1 MVPVTRYAMLVAL
14 AAAVG
19 ACASSQTASINS
31 NPEAASVAVNG
42 QLIGTTPANHD
53 FVFTEDVT
61 HHRITGS
68 KEGYHDATVVVS
80 ENSLKRAGG
89 VTLTLESQNKSA
101 TITSRP
107 SQASVK
113 IGDDEIG
120 RTPTEYTFNFA
131 NKNRRY
137 SVWFSKAGYFDSVVT
152 VTENS
157 SQLSSGVIDAVL
169 EDDPAWT
176 TTSESEA
183 TNKWLRIPVDPA
195 ISHANAWQKVIDS
208 VTSVYDSL
216 EQLDQTSG
224 YLRSTSRIKEFDKGP
239 EGPFF
244 VRTQFIGSISSADP
258 LTYKIKLLS
267 KRRLKSEPDESWKDF
282 ERVFSED
289 AQLVEELLGRL
300 GLK

>member
-1 MVPVTRYAMLVAL
+1 MVPATRYAMLVAL
-14 AAAVG
+14 AAVVG

-31 NPEAASVAVNG
+31 YPEDASVAVNG
-42 QLIGTTPANHD
+42 QLIGTTPTKHK

-61 HHRITGS
+61 HHRVTGS

-80 ENSLKRAGG
+80 QDSLKRAGG

-113 IGDDEIG
+113 IGNDEIG
-120 RTPTEYTFNFA
+120 RTPAEYTFNFA
-131 NKNRRY
+131 NKTQRY
-137 SVWFSKAGYFDSVVT
+137 PVSFSKQGYFDSIVM
-152 VTENS
+152 VTETS
-157 SQLSSGVIDAVL
+157 SQLNSGVIDVVL
-169 EDDPAWT
+169 EEDPAWT
-176 TTSESEA
+176 TTSGSEA

-195 ISHANAWQKVIDS
+195 IGPINAWQKIIDS

-224 YLRSTSRIKEFDKGP
+224 YLRSTPRIKEFEKGP

-244 VRTQFIGSISSADP
+244 IRTQFIGSISSADP

-267 KRRLKSEPDESWKDF
+267 KRRLKSESDESWKNF
-282 ERVFSED
+282 ERVFWED